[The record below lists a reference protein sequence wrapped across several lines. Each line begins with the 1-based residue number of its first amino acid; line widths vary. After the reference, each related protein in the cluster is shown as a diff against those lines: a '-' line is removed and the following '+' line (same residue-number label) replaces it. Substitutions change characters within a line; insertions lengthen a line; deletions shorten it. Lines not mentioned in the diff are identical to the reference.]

1 MSLPPERLTEPEIRA
16 ALADLPGWS
25 LQDGKLQRRFEFS
38 DFVEAFGFMARAAL
52 VAEKLDHHP
61 DWKNVYSKVEVEL
74 TTHSAKGLSEADF
87 ELARAMNG
95 FAK

>member
-1 MSLPPERLTEPEIRA
+1 MGYA
-16 ALADLPGWS
+16 ALDEKTIAEQLDQTAGWVR
-25 LQDGKLQRRFEFS
+25 QGDRIRRVFEFR